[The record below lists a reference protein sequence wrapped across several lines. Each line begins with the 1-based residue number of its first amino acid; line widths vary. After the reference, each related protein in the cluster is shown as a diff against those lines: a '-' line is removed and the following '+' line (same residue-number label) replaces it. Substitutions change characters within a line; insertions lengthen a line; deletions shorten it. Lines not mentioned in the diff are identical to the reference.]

1 MKVISK
7 KDSRKLLKGY
17 VYETDFF
24 NNDQTKRTTVG
35 GHSYSYS
42 YKRISIK
49 DKGWFNIVDFTTTD
63 GQPLPEIF
71 YDKQVKKEPTKITDL
86 KKGDVLVCLSDQ
98 RFKYLI
104 KGGKYRIADI
114 RIRNPS
120 SNWSSG
126 DVRLEGYSR
135 WLMWSTWNF
144 RKLSLQ
150 ESRDLALSQ
159 IFDKEENFSVEFK
172 RKFELKSDK
181 DVVLVE
187 TLAKSILDKNRHE
200 LDVIDWGIQKNGGHF
215 KLTKEDFNH
224 LMDKPL
230 KEILEMFDN
239 LSE

>member
-7 KDSRKLLKGY
+7 KGNRKLLKGHIY
-17 VYETDFF
+17 DTDFF
-24 NNDQTKRTTVG
+24 NNDQTQVNQNYR
-35 GHSYSYS
+35 YS
-42 YKRISIK
+42 YKRISIEGRGLYNV
-49 DKGWFNIVDFTTTD
+49 DDFTQTD
-63 GQPLPEIF
+63 GQPLPNIL
-71 YDKQVKKEPTKITDL
+71 YDKRVKVEPTKITDL

-104 KGGKYRIADI
+104 KGGKYRIAEVRITNGGSWSGGDI
-114 RIRNPS
+114 
-120 SNWSSG
+120 
-126 DVRLEGYSR
+126 RLEGYNR
-135 WLMWSTWNF
+135 WLMWSSWNF
-144 RKLSLQ
+144 RKLTLQ

-200 LDVIDWGIQKNGGHF
+200 LSIMDWGIEKSGGHF
-215 KLTKEDFNH
+215 KLTKEDFSH

-230 KEILEMFDN
+230 KDILEMFDN
-239 LSE
+239 FSE

>member
-7 KDSRKLLKGY
+7 KGNRKLLKGH

-24 NNDQTKRTTVG
+24 NNDHNQVRANQN
-35 GHSYSYS
+35 YRYS

-49 DKGWFNIVDFTTTD
+49 DRGYYSVDDFTQTD
-63 GQPLPEIF
+63 GKPLPEIV
-71 YDKQVKKEPTKITDL
+71 YDRQVKVEPTKITDL
-86 KKGDVLVCLSDQ
+86 KKGDVIVCLSDQ

-104 KGGKYRIADI
+104 KGGKYRIADV
-114 RIRNPS
+114 RIKNS
-120 SNWSSG
+120 TSYWSGSRG
-126 DVRLEGYSR
+126 DIRLEGYNR
-135 WLMWSTWNF
+135 WLKWSTWRF
-144 RKLSLQ
+144 RKLTIQ

-181 DVVLVE
+181 DIVLVE
-187 TLAKSILDKNRHE
+187 TLAKSILDKNRHQ
-200 LDVIDWGIQKNGGHF
+200 LGIMDWGIEKSGEHF
-215 KLTKEDFNH
+215 KLTKEDFTH

-239 LSE
+239 FSE

>member
-1 MKVISK
+1 MKVKSIK
-7 KDSRKLLKGY
+7 GNRKLIKGH

-24 NNDQTKRTTVG
+24 NNDQNQTSNNYR
-35 GHSYSYS
+35 YS

-49 DKGWFNIVDFTTTD
+49 DRGYYNVDDFTQTD
-63 GQPLPEIF
+63 GQPLPKIL
-71 YDKQVKKEPTKITDL
+71 YDIQVKKEPTKISDL

-104 KGGKYRIADI
+104 KGGKYRISDI
-114 RIRNPS
+114 RITNPS
-120 SNWSSG
+120 STWGAG
-126 DVRLEGYSR
+126 DIRLEGYNR

-181 DVVLVE
+181 DVVLIE

-200 LDVIDWGIQKNGGHF
+200 LNVIDWGIEKSGGNF
-215 KLTKEDFNH
+215 KLTQEDFKH

-230 KEILEMFDN
+230 KEIIQMFDN
-239 LSE
+239 LSEE

>member
-7 KDSRKLLKGY
+7 KGNRKLLKGY

-24 NNDQTKRTTVG
+24 NNDQTQTNNNYR
-35 GHSYSYS
+35 HS

-49 DKGWFNIVDFTTTD
+49 DKGWFSIDDFTATD
-63 GQPLPEIF
+63 GQPLPKIF

-104 KGGKYRIADI
+104 RDGKYRIADI
-114 RIRNPS
+114 RITNPS
-120 SNWSSG
+120 SNWAG
-126 DVRLEGYSR
+126 ADIRLEGYNR
-135 WLMWSTWNF
+135 WLMWSNWNF

-181 DVVLVE
+181 DVVLIE

-215 KLTKEDFNH
+215 KLTKEDFTH

>member
-1 MKVISK
+1 MKVISRK
-7 KDSRKLLKGY
+7 GNRKLLKGH

-24 NNDQTKRTTVG
+24 NNDQSQTNL
-35 GHSYSYS
+35 SYRYS

-49 DKGWFNIVDFTTTD
+49 DRGFYNVDDFTQTD
-63 GQPLPEIF
+63 GQPLPKII
-71 YDKQVKKEPTKITDL
+71 YDRQVKVEPTKITDI

-104 KGGKYRIADI
+104 KGGKYRIAEVRITNGSSSWSGGDI
-114 RIRNPS
+114 
-120 SNWSSG
+120 
-126 DVRLEGYSR
+126 RLEGYNR

-144 RKLSLQ
+144 RKLTLQ

-181 DVVLVE
+181 DAVLVE

-200 LDVIDWGIQKNGGHF
+200 LGVLDWGIEKSGGHF
-215 KLTKEDFNH
+215 KLAKEDFSH

-230 KEILEMFDN
+230 KEILEIFDN
-239 LSE
+239 FSE

>member
-1 MKVISK
+1 MKVISRK
-7 KDSRKLLKGY
+7 GNRKLLKGH

-24 NNDQTKRTTVG
+24 NNDQTQTNQNYR
-35 GHSYSYS
+35 YS

-49 DKGWFNIVDFTTTD
+49 GRGWYSVDDFTQTD
-63 GQPLPEIF
+63 GQPLPKTI
-71 YDKQVKKEPTKITDL
+71 YDRQVKVEPTKITDI

-104 KGGKYRIADI
+104 KGGKYRIAEVRITNESSSWSASWSGGDI
-114 RIRNPS
+114 
-120 SNWSSG
+120 
-126 DVRLEGYSR
+126 RLEGYNR
-135 WLMWSTWNF
+135 WLMWSNWNF
-144 RKLSLQ
+144 RKLTLQ

-200 LDVIDWGIQKNGGHF
+200 LSVLDWGIEKSGGHF
-215 KLTKEDFNH
+215 KLTKEDFSH

-230 KEILEMFDN
+230 KDILEMFDN

>member
-7 KDSRKLLKGY
+7 KGNRKLLKGH

-24 NNDQTKRTTVG
+24 NNDQTQTNQNFRYT
-35 GHSYSYS
+35 

-49 DKGWFNIVDFTTTD
+49 ERGWYNVDDFTQTD
-63 GQPLPEIF
+63 GQPLPKTV
-71 YDKQVKKEPTKITDL
+71 YDKQVKVEPTKITDL

-104 KGGKYRIADI
+104 RGGKYRIAEVRVTNASSSWGGGDI
-114 RIRNPS
+114 
-120 SNWSSG
+120 
-126 DVRLEGYSR
+126 RLEGYNR
-135 WLMWSTWNF
+135 WLMWSNWNF
-144 RKLSLQ
+144 RKLNLQ

-187 TLAKSILDKNRHE
+187 TIAKSILDKNRHE
-200 LDVIDWGIQKNGGHF
+200 LGVLDWGIEKSGGHF
-215 KLTKEDFNH
+215 KLTKEDFTH

-239 LSE
+239 FSE

>member
-7 KDSRKLLKGY
+7 KGNRKLLKGH

-24 NNDQTKRTTVG
+24 NNDQNQTSQ
-35 GHSYSYS
+35 SYYRNH
-42 YKRISIK
+42 YKRIHIK
-49 DKGWFNIVDFTTTD
+49 DRGYYLVDDFTQTD
-63 GQPLPEIF
+63 GQPLPKIY
-71 YDKQVKKEPTKITDL
+71 YDNQIKLEPTKILDL
-86 KKGDVLVCLSDQ
+86 KKGDVLVCLSDK

-114 RIRNPS
+114 RITNPS
-120 SNWSSG
+120 ASWG
-126 DVRLEGYSR
+126 GADIRLEGYNR
-135 WLMWSTWNF
+135 WLMWSNWNF

-181 DVVLVE
+181 DIVLIE

-200 LDVIDWGIQKNGGHF
+200 LGVIDWGIEKSGGHF
-215 KLTKEDFNH
+215 KLKQEDFKH

-230 KEILEMFDN
+230 KEIIEIFDN